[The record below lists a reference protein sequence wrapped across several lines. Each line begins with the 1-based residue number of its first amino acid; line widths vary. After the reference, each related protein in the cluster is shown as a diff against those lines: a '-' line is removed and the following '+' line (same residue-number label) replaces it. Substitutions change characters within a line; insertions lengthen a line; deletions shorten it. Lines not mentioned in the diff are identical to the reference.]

1 MVEIRFDWEPVK
13 AEENLRKHGVSFDEA
28 QTVFYDE
35 YATEFYDDTH
45 SESEDRFL
53 LLGLSSH
60 LRLVMVCHCY
70 RENDSVIR
78 IISARKATA
87 NEAKF
92 YRRH

>member
-1 MVEIRFDWEPVK
+1 MIEIRFDWEPGK

-60 LRLVMVCHCY
+60 LRFVMVCHCY

-87 NEAKF
+87 NESKF
-92 YRRH
+92 YRR

>member
-1 MVEIRFDWEPVK
+1 MTEIRFDWEPAK

-45 SESEDRFL
+45 SEWEDRFL
-53 LLGLSSH
+53 LLGLGSH

-78 IISARKATA
+78 IISARKATT

-92 YRRH
+92 YRR

>member
-1 MVEIRFDWEPVK
+1 MIEIRFDWEPVK

-28 QTVFYDE
+28 QSVFYDE
-35 YATEFYDDTH
+35 YATEFYDDKH
-45 SESEDRFL
+45 SECEDRFL
-53 LLGLSSH
+53 LLGLSSR

-70 RENDSVIR
+70 RKNDSVIR

-92 YRRH
+92 YRR